1 MKEWEQRGQVKHI
14 VTIVK
19 SEKSQTGWAGNEVA
33 AVDRGTM
40 ISVWDEHV
48 EDLRKIKGCEL
59 GL

>member
-1 MKEWEQRGQVKHI
+1 M
-14 VTIVK
+14 TIVK